1 MDNLNALYELC
12 ETLSRAVEE
21 VNGKLGG
28 KLSAAD
34 LEYVDKLTHSLKSVK
49 AVISMEEEG
58 QSYAYAPGDIYA
70 DKSYRRSYGGGS
82 YRGNSMA
89 GYSNRRNSM
98 GRYSR
103 DGFAEQ
109 LEQLMA
115 EAPNEQVRNKMQAML
130 DQM

>member
-58 QSYAYAPGDIYA
+58 QSYAYAPADIYA
-70 DKSYRRSYGGGS
+70 DKSYRRYRGGS

-103 DGFAEQ
+103 DGFTEQ
-109 LEQLMA
+109 LEQLMN
-115 EAPNEQVRNKMQAML
+115 EAPNEQVRNKLQTML